1 MTPVALKQG
10 AKGVLV
16 STYYTILKKKSS
28 KLDIL
33 YAVEFFRIPNYIYF
47 SGEHHRVLKKD

>member
-28 KLDIL
+28 KLDI
-33 YAVEFFRIPNYIYF
+33 F
-47 SGEHHRVLKKD
+47 SIWVTSQSNFHLASRSGN

>member
-16 STYYTILKKKSS
+16 STYYTILKKSQVN
-28 KLDIL
+28 LI
-33 YAVEFFRIPNYIYF
+33 FFQFVSNC
-47 SGEHHRVLKKD
+47 SLANSEGKAC